1 MNFDEQA
8 KVWDNDPKKI
18 ERAKTVAREIIGFIH
33 PDQKLDALEFGC
45 GTGLL
50 SFELKDAFK
59 RITLTD
65 NSEGMIKVLHE
76 KIQAAGVK
84 NFNPL
89 LIDISKEDIKI
100 SKIDVVYTL
109 MTLHHMPDIT
119 KTLKTFNSILK
130 KDGYLCIADLVKE
143 DGSFHAHGHD
153 SNEHDGFDRKELTG
167 ILLQNNFSV
176 EYYNECYVIERKV
189 DDIIKKYPLFL
200 MICRKTPKSNQ

>member
-8 KVWDNDPKKI
+8 VVWDNDPKKI
-18 ERAKTVAREIIGFIH
+18 ERAKIVAGEIINFIQ
-33 PDQKLDALEFGC
+33 PDQKLSALEFGC

-65 NSEGMIKVLHE
+65 NSEGMIKVLKE

-84 NFNPL
+84 NFDPL

-100 SKIDVVYTL
+100 AKIDVVYTL
-109 MTLHHMPDIT
+109 MTLHHMSDIN

-130 KDGYLCIADLVKE
+130 KDGYLCIADLEKE
-143 DGSFHAHGHD
+143 DGSFHAHGND
-153 SNEHDGFDRKELTG
+153 SNEHNGFDRKELTG
-167 ILLQNNFSV
+167 ILLKNNFNV
-176 EYYNECYVIERKV
+176 EYYNECYVIEREV
-189 DDIIKKYPLFL
+189 DNIVKKYPLFL
-200 MICRKTPKSNQ
+200 KICKKTPKRN